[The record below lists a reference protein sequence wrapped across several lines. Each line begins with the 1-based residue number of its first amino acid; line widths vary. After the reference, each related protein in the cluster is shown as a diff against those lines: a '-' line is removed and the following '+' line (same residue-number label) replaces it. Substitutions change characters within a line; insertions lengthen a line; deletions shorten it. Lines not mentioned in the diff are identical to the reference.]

1 MFKCVGPAKLTLVQ
15 NGAADVD
22 IHIRIGP
29 RNEWCG
35 VAVFPQEMA
44 GDAMDRIS
52 MVQTPN
58 DLEDLIREFSDAKT
72 WGSYQAF
79 RNVNGF

>member
-29 RNEWCG
+29 RNEWRG
-35 VAVFPQEMA
+35 VAVFPAEMT

-52 MVQTPN
+52 IVQTPN
-58 DLEDLIREFSDAKT
+58 DLEDLIREFSDAGA